1 MRTPFALPAELRDRS
16 FNTRDAAAHG
26 IGGERLRRRDLDRP
40 FRGVRTLHPTVT
52 LAERARAYAPRL
64 TDKGFISH
72 TSAAALWGMPL
83 PLTIDGRVH
92 VSHPHRHRAVRTV
105 GVVGHHLV
113 IRAEEIT
120 EIDGF
125 PVTTPERTWC
135 DLAGLVGLEALV
147 AAGDRLLWHR
157 APLTTPERVRDMAAR
172 HPGRRGRVD
181 RMHALA
187 LLSDRADSPPESILR
202 TRIVLQRA
210 PDPSRQRPA
219 PWPEWRLDRPTRPS
233 VHRIPRG
240 ARVRG
245 RWSSHRSR
253 PVVEGPRAG
262 APLRRLRLARHAG
275 RQRRSRLGVPTDPR
289 GSRPASPRQGV
300 ERGTPLVKRQL
311 LSKCAARKRRK
322 LTPQEAGRL
331 SRRDRRS
338 AGRRRRSGNRGRRSP
353 RHPRGLRA
361 RGRSGRARRRRG

>member
-1 MRTPFALPAELRDRS
+1 MRTPFPLPAELRDRS

-202 TRIVLQRA
+202 TRIVRSGLPTPAVNVPLRGPNGDWIGQPDLAFIEYREVLEYEGDGHRTDRA
-210 PDPSRQRPA
+210 QWLKD
-219 PWPEWRLDRPTRPS
+219 L
-233 VHRIPRG
+233 
-240 ARVRG
+240 ARVPRFEDFD
-245 RWSSHRSR
+245 WH
-253 PVVEGPRAG
+253 VTRAG
-262 APLRRLRLARHAG
+262 SDDLGSGSRRILEVLARRLRGKGWNGEL
-275 RQRRSRLGVPTDPR
+275 RL
-289 GSRPASPRQGV
+289 
-300 ERGTPLVKRQL
+300 
-311 LSKCAARKRRK
+311 
-322 LTPQEAGRL
+322 
-331 SRRDRRS
+331 
-338 AGRRRRSGNRGRRSP
+338 
-353 RHPRGLRA
+353 
-361 RGRSGRARRRRG
+361 